1 MKWINRRT
9 DHLNKL
15 IWQKELNLVAK
26 NDACICRY
34 VIVTLVCL
42 FRSIIMYMIARNPQ
56 KEPRKLSIH
65 YLIPQKNFS
74 TVNAGQRPS
83 RFK

>member
-1 MKWINRRT
+1 MA
-9 DHLNKL
+9 
-15 IWQKELNLVAK
+15 KELNLVAK
-26 NDACICRY
+26 GDACICRY